1 MSLMNTSN
9 SKELDYDF
17 LSIWIEKGI
26 ATITLDNQPVNALSG
41 HMMQELHRVLHQL
54 AKDPSI
60 KVIE

>member
-17 LSIWIEKGI
+17 LSIGIEKGI

-41 HMMQELHRVLHQL
+41 RMMQELHQVLHQL
-54 AKDPSI
+54 AKDPS
-60 KVIE
+60 